1 MSSFM
6 TPHFVCI
13 ASGWVRVDPEF
24 LIHSEHKQAEA
35 TETAMPTIKCL
46 VKALFAPTCSTSPL
60 QSHSETPT
68 ASTSSHLGTFSRG
81 LPVMEKPKPQQS
93 RLQPTQKH
101 HPGETSPCTL
111 QPGGSCSTCH
121 ATMACPAQSPTL
133 DHCTARCTA
142 SPFAYS
148 D

>member
-46 VKALFAPTCSTSPL
+46 VKALFAP
-60 QSHSETPT
+60 ETTYRP
-68 ASTSSHLGTFSRG
+68 ASSKTRWL
-81 LPVMEKPKPQQS
+81 V
-93 RLQPTQKH
+93 
-101 HPGETSPCTL
+101 
-111 QPGGSCSTCH
+111 
-121 ATMACPAQSPTL
+121 
-133 DHCTARCTA
+133 TARGPPDLPRSAAAPRKLEQRTVPV
-142 SPFAYS
+142 S
-148 D
+148 

>member
-46 VKALFAPTCSTSPL
+46 VKALFAP
-60 QSHSETPT
+60 ETTYRP
-68 ASTSSHLGTFSRG
+68 ASSKTRWL
-81 LPVMEKPKPQQS
+81 V
-93 RLQPTQKH
+93 
-101 HPGETSPCTL
+101 
-111 QPGGSCSTCH
+111 
-121 ATMACPAQSPTL
+121 
-133 DHCTARCTA
+133 TARGPPYPAFYFLVVLLHRGSWSSEQFLYLECSARTR
-142 SPFAYS
+142 
-148 D
+148 